1 MKLKN
6 KIKLCRGPNRAGLA
20 EVFVPDNVWKHSW
33 KSRELVKP
41 EGRTPL
47 LCIHSESSALPFSC
61 SWLVAFDLLES
72 HPKPKR
78 RVVWRGSN
86 DANGRKLDFFF
97 LCVFPA
103 CFTSWLD

>member
-1 MKLKN
+1 MSSRREKQWVGRRVKLKH

-33 KSRELVKP
+33 ESRELIKP
-41 EGRTPL
+41 EGRTPF

-72 HPKPKR
+72 HPKPASCGLAR
-78 RVVWRGSN
+78 EQ
-86 DANGRKLDFFF
+86 
-97 LCVFPA
+97 
-103 CFTSWLD
+103 